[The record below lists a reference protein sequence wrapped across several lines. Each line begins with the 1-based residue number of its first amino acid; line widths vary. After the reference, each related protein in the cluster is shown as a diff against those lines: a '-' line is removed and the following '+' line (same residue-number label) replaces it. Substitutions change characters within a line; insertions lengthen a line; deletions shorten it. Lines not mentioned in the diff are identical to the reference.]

1 MVSIIALAMS
11 MRVADCGHRRP
22 SVLERLAII
31 EDRGYANGSAYLRP
45 LYASQAT
52 RRPPGDSVR
61 ASDMQ
66 TPMPCGLEPL
76 LVRSLIGPAFCWV
89 HLVNGLAAKSTSA
102 ESCGSAPSACS
113 GMPSL
118 LTTRTYPTRIFHPSY
133 SPSSPPSNTRSRVVP
148 LFHPSSYSSWTPV

>member
-61 ASDMQ
+61 ASN
-66 TPMPCGLEPL
+66 
-76 LVRSLIGPAFCWV
+76 V
-89 HLVNGLAAKSTSA
+89 
-102 ESCGSAPSACS
+102 
-113 GMPSL
+113 
-118 LTTRTYPTRIFHPSY
+118 
-133 SPSSPPSNTRSRVVP
+133 
-148 LFHPSSYSSWTPV
+148 